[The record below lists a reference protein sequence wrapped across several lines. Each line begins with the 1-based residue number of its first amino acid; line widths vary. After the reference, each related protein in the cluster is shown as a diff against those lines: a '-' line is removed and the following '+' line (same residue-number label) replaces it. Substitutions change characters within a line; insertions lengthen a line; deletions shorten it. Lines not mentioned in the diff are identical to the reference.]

1 MERYLKEIAKELK
14 LIRRELEKSNKA
26 QSINVEVEGAE
37 NPMESLRKSILRSIE
52 ENQRSHF

>member
-52 ENQRSHF
+52 ENQRSHS